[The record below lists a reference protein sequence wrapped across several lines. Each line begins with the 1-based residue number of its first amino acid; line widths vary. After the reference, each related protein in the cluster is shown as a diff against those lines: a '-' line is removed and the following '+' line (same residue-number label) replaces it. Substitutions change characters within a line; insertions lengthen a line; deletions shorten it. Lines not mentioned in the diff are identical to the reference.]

1 MIALIC
7 CPFLKHLLNFN
18 IQYVQ
23 YVQRMEY
30 NSGRI
35 ISKLLDNIM
44 WFIDGNKSFN
54 LSANKSKDHWSTALD
69 SLQMQ

>member
-1 MIALIC
+1 MALIYY
-7 CPFLKHLLNFN
+7 PFLKLLLDFN

-35 ISKLLDNIM
+35 ISKLFDNIM

-54 LSANKSKDHWSTALD
+54 LSVNKSKDHWSTALV

>member
-1 MIALIC
+1 MALIY
-7 CPFLKHLLNFN
+7 CPFLKLLLNFN

-44 WFIDGNKSFN
+44 
-54 LSANKSKDHWSTALD
+54 
-69 SLQMQ
+69 